1 MLTVAV
7 YWVLSLLG
15 LGIPWIWLLGALCLV
30 GYLLEI
36 LSGKP
41 KLQLLGVIV
50 NETKCTRS
58 CRSCVKNC
66 PYNIDVPSFRGKVNA
81 VDCMLCGECL
91 ASCPTRALSIGV
103 KSGPSPKASRFT
115 RFLPAIIAVVLV
127 AAAYIV
133 GGRFELPTI
142 DEKWG
147 ITEDMQIETVTLEGL
162 KSVKCFSSSKAFK
175 AKMENVPGVHGVK
188 TYVGSHR
195 VVVSFDPSRTSAEK
209 IQQEAFVPS
218 TFRVSSPDP
227 ALYPQV
233 KRLTLRTEGMY
244 DRMDL
249 NYLGLYGDALFMNG
263 KKADALEIYH
273 SILSREPDNSKAQTS
288 MRAYYKMEKNAA
300 AADSTTMLLLLNKNT
315 NDDARIYI
323 MRQEIA
329 ESESAGGDSTQ
340 ILRFFDAMM
349 QSPDVGANVAILYA
363 SYMSLK
369 KMPQQGIERVLDKV
383 LAMEPDNAAARLQ
396 LVAYAWQR
404 DDLDRVVSLCK
415 AARQYNPDEMAFYY
429 YEGMAHFRLDDSDNA
444 LDALQN
450 GIGVINDGSDPD
462 IVSDFYAA
470 LGDLLFEKGRKAE
483 AFAAYDS
490 CLQWKDDNLG
500 CLNNYAYYL
509 CLSGDS
515 LDKAAVMSLKTV
527 MAEPKNSTYLDT
539 YAWILFM
546 QERYAEAKIYID
558 QAVMND
564 TDSSAVIIEHAGDIY
579 FKAGDTDGALRLWRR
594 AAAKDPDNAL
604 LKRKIRLKKYV
615 EE

>member
-1 MLTVAV
+1 MALLIRKTLFALLLAATAAGGSLAATPTGGGDAAQGGNYNYFFLEAMLQREKGNRDAAFD
-7 YWVLSLLG
+7 LLRY
-15 LGIPWIWLLGALCLV
+15 C
-30 GYLLEI
+30 
-36 LSGKP
+36 
-41 KLQLLGVIV
+41 LQLKPDAPEAYFYLAQYYLAMNDKERSTHCFEKAAELSPG
-50 NETKCTRS
+50 NATYLET
-58 CRSCVKNC
+58 
-66 PYNIDVPSFRGKVNA
+66 
-81 VDCMLCGECL
+81 L
-91 ASCPTRALSIGV
+91 AQAYATSNKTKEAIGV
-103 KSGPSPKASRFT
+103 LER
-115 RFLPAIIAVVLV
+115 L
-127 AAAYIV
+127 AAAHT
-133 GGRFELPTI
+133 GRADVLEMLVELYQAEG
-142 DEKWG
+142 DHAN
-147 ITEDMQIETVTLEGL
+147 TVKTLTRLETLEGKNERL
-162 KSVKCFSSSKAFK
+162 SYAKSQAYTQMGDKEAAIKEMKAL
-175 AKMENVPGVHGVK
+175 A
-188 TYVGSHR
+188 
-195 VVVSFDPSRTSAEK
+195 D
-209 IQQEAFVPS
+209 Q
-218 TFRVSSPDP
+218 
-227 ALYPQV
+227 YPN
-233 KRLTLRTEGMY
+233 
-244 DRMDL
+244 DL

-288 MRAYYKMEKNAA
+288 MRAYYKMEKDAA

-404 DDLDRVVSLCK
+404 DDLGRVVSLCK

-429 YEGMAHFRLDDSDNA
+429 YEGMAHFRLDDSDDA

-450 GIGVINDGSDPD
+450 GIGVINDESDPD

-509 CLSGDS
+509 SVSGDS
-515 LDKAAVMSLKTV
+515 RDKAAAMSLKTV
-527 MAEPKNSTYLDT
+527 MAEPKNATYLDT

-564 TDSSAVIIEHAGDIY
+564 TDSSAVITEHAGDIY
-579 FKAGDTDGALRLWRR
+579 FKAGDADGALRLWRR